1 MGRRK
6 EKSHDGIYIRGKETV
21 LADVSK
27 GNSLWY
33 SLIQLLL
40 IEVILYSVVFS
51 LVTGLGLSINV
62 LWLFSAVL
70 LSGAV
75 SFGLL
80 LVPKISLG
88 LMLPFIVTYV
98 YAGYRMWLE
107 LQNGFWHIENRFIML
122 MNSYY
127 GTNAYRFLVDDFD
140 PEKVVTIFLIF
151 FTIPLGLLITLIIMN
166 KIYPV
171 IYYLLTIPFIVIPF
185 VVGMIP
191 DTFPF
196 AIYIA
201 ATFSMFVF
209 GSHMKRPSVKGTK
222 EEKKRW
228 LHRSKQFEKNNYY
241 INLRSSFFMF
251 TGVLLLFFLTSRF
264 LTLETYEQKMN
275 VPGVKSKIRVKVE
288 RFQVNDLADYFSF
301 LNNGKVV
308 IFQYS
313 NSRGGLNEGKLGR
326 VGKLK
331 YDNKTDIIIS
341 ALENDTAVYLKGF
354 TGSVYDGDSW
364 NGLSEDAITDF
375 EHYKSVWETAGLTAG
390 NQTGQLLDLLSNMGR
405 SSSLDG
411 GLNSYTMD
419 IQNLDANRKYLYTP
433 YYTYV
438 NDISGIDTGNPEYIK
453 AVRFNKDYTVNYV
466 PSEKDRSLLNQDYNT
481 ELETYIGGVSKRL
494 SYSSVNPEE
503 LWNKLAEYSDAEEQY
518 RTFIYNYYTQVPAAG
533 LDQLKS
539 DMAGKYEEM
548 VNRFGTQKALSALA
562 SYIRTYIQ
570 KDTAY
575 SLSPGTLP
583 GNKDFVEYFLYE
595 KKKGF
600 CTHYASAATLA
611 FRLAG
616 IPARYVEGYVA
627 KPDEI
632 KKSKMLGSY
641 SALEEDGNKKN
652 YNIREVR
659 ISDAG
664 AHSWVEVYKDGWGWV
679 PVEMTPGFQQDSED
693 SAYEELQTTPTPTGT
708 PTPSSTPTP
717 TVTPKAEP
725 KDTVTDT
732 TKNTKEKEDLRAID
746 VVSFFAAIVILL
758 IVLIIAA
765 GVLIKIYRGIR
776 YRKADKAK
784 KIIIL
789 YQKVRHLLKTLG
801 ISLLEEE
808 YQKTAWQ
815 LESKLKNRKKEEFTG
830 FVELALKARFGYAP
844 MTEEELSA
852 AEEFYHNVK
861 RQIYGH
867 IPRIKRL
874 YYELFR
880 L

>member
-21 LADVSK
+21 LADVGK
-27 GNSLWY
+27 RNSLWY
-33 SLIQLLL
+33 SLMQLLL
-40 IEVILYSVVFS
+40 IEAILYSVVFS
-51 LVTGLGLSINV
+51 LATGLGLSMNV

-80 LVPKISLG
+80 FIPKISLV
-88 LMLPFIVTYV
+88 LMLPFAATYL

-122 MNSYY
+122 MNNYY
-127 GTNAYRFLVDDFD
+127 GTDAYRFLVDDFE

-151 FTIPLGLLITLIIMN
+151 FTIPLGLLITLIIMD
-166 KIYPV
+166 KINPV
-171 IYYLLTIPFIVIPF
+171 SYYILTMPFIVIPF

-209 GSHMKRPSVKGTK
+209 GSHMKKPSVKGTK
-222 EEKKRW
+222 DEKKHLLR
-228 LHRSKQFEKNNYY
+228 RSKQFAKNNYY
-241 INLRSSFFMF
+241 INLKSSFLMF

-275 VPGVKSKIRVKVE
+275 VPGVKNKIRVKVE

-326 VGKLK
+326 VGKIK
-331 YDNKTDIIIS
+331 YDNKTDIIIN
-341 ALENDTAVYLKGF
+341 ALENDTSVYLKGF

-364 NGLSEDAITDF
+364 NDLSDEAVTDF
-375 EHYKSVWETAGLTAG
+375 EHYKSLWEKAGFSAG
-390 NQTGQLLDLLSNMGR
+390 NQTGQLLDLLANIGR
-405 SSSLDG
+405 SYILEA
-411 GLNSYTMD
+411 GLHSYTMN

-438 NDISGIDTGNPEYIK
+438 NDISGIDTSNPEYIK
-453 AVRFNKDYTVNYV
+453 VTRFDKDYTVNYV
-466 PSEKDRSLLNQDYNT
+466 PSEKDGSLMNQDYT
-481 ELETYIGGVSKRL
+481 EMVNYMGDISKSL
-494 SYSSVNPEE
+494 SYSAVNPEE

-518 RTFIYNYYTQVPAAG
+518 RTFIYYYYTQVPATG
-533 LDQLKS
+533 LEKLKS

-548 VNRFGTQKALSALA
+548 VNRFGTQKALNALA

-632 KKSKMLGSY
+632 KKSKMSGTY
-641 SALEEDGNKKN
+641 SVLEDDGNKKN

-664 AHSWVEVYKDGWGWV
+664 AHSWVEVYKEGWGWV

-693 SAYEELQTTPTPTGT
+693 SANEELQATPSPTATPS
-708 PTPSSTPTP
+708 PSSTPTP
-717 TVTPKAEP
+717 TVTPRAEQE
-725 KDTVTDT
+725 DTATDT
-732 TKNTKEKEDLRAID
+732 TKNTKEKEIKAVD
-746 VVSFFAAIVILL
+746 VASFFALIVIFLM
-758 IVLIIAA
+758 VLILVA
-765 GVLIKIYRGIR
+765 GVLLKLYRGIQ
-776 YRKADKAK
+776 YRKADKGK

-789 YQKVRHLLKTLG
+789 YHRTKHLIKALG
-801 ISLLEEE
+801 IQLTEEE
-808 YQKTAWQ
+808 YRKTAWQ
-815 LESKLKNRKKEEFTG
+815 LESKLRNRKKEEFTG

-852 AEEFYHNVK
+852 AEEFYRNIK
-861 RQIYGH
+861 SQIYGH
-867 IPRIKRL
+867 IPRLKRL
-874 YYELFR
+874 YFELF
-880 L
+880 LL

>member
-27 GNSLWY
+27 GNSLWF

-40 IEVILYSVVFS
+40 IEVSLYSVIFS
-51 LVTGLGLSINV
+51 LVTGLGLKINV

-80 LVPKISLG
+80 LIPKISLG
-88 LMLPFIVTYV
+88 LILPFLATYL

-127 GTNAYRFLVDDFD
+127 GTNAYRFLVDDFE

-151 FTIPLGLLITLIIMN
+151 VTIPLGLLITLIIMN

-171 IYYLLTIPFIVIPF
+171 IYYILTMPLIVIPF

-196 AIYIA
+196 AVYIA

-222 EEKKRW
+222 EEKKH
-228 LHRSKQFEKNNYY
+228 LLLRSKQFEKNNYY
-241 INLRSSFFMF
+241 INLRSSFLMF
-251 TGVLLLFFLTSRF
+251 TGVLLLLFLTSRF

-275 VPGVKSKIRVKVE
+275 VPGVKNKIRVKVE

-331 YDNKTDIIIS
+331 YDNKTDIIIN
-341 ALENDTAVYLKGF
+341 ALENDTSVYLKGF

-364 NGLSEDAITDF
+364 NGLSEEAVTDF
-375 EHYKSVWETAGLTAG
+375 EHYKSVWEKAGFSAG
-390 NQTGQLLDLLSNMGR
+390 NQTGKLLDLLSNMGR
-405 SSSLDG
+405 SYSLDG

-453 AVRFNKDYTVNYV
+453 VVRFNKDYSVNYV

-481 ELETYIGGVSKRL
+481 ELETYIGEVSKRL
-494 SYSSVNPEE
+494 SYSAVNPEE

-539 DMAGKYEEM
+539 DMDGKYEEM
-548 VNRFGTQKALSALA
+548 VNRFGTQEALSALT

-627 KPDEI
+627 KPEEI

-641 SALEEDGNKKN
+641 SVLEDGGNKKN

-659 ISDAG
+659 ISDTG

-693 SAYEELQTTPTPTGT
+693 SAYEELQTTPTPTAT

-717 TVTPKAEP
+717 TVTPRAEQE
-725 KDTVTDT
+725 DTVTDT
-732 TKNTKEKEDLRAID
+732 TKNAKEKAAAVD
-746 VVSFFAAIVILL
+746 VVSFFVTIVTFL

-765 GVLIKIYRGIR
+765 GVLLKIYREIR
-776 YRKADKAK
+776 YRKAEKAK

-789 YQKVRHLLKTLG
+789 YQKVRYLLKALG
-801 ISLLEEE
+801 ISPSEEE

-844 MTEEELSA
+844 MTEEELST
-852 AEEFYHNVK
+852 AEEFYHNIK